1 MKKVIIGIVVAIL
14 LVVAVY
20 FLLPEGPKNVINYYK
35 MQWFD
40 KEQFAEIQVVQ
51 NTKVLGQDTVTYGE
65 IMNAVVSHEYW
76 TYDSGIG
83 GNGMFQKTI
92 TANGDGVTIT
102 LGENSDSGI
111 YDDASLQMV
120 FTLDSKGGYDLVAYM
135 NGTQLSKDDRDRL
148 LSKMC
153 EMAK

>member
-14 LVVAVY
+14 LVVVVY
-20 FLLPEGPKNVINYYK
+20 FLLPEGPKNVVNYYK
-35 MQWFD
+35 MQIFD

-76 TYDSGIG
+76 TYESGIG
-83 GNGMFQKTI
+83 ANNMYQKVI
-92 TANGDGVTIT
+92 TANGDNVNIT
-102 LGENSDSGI
+102 FGENADSGI
-111 YDDASLQMV
+111 YDDASLQFE

-135 NGTQLSKDDRDRL
+135 NGTQMSKDDRDRL
-148 LSKMC
+148 LARMC